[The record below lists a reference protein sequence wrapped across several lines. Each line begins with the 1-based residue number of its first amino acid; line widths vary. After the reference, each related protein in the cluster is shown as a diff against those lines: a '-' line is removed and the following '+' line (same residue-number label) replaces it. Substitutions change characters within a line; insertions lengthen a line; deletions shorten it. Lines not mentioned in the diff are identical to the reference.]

1 MKNRFWYPRS
11 VATSALLL
19 VSSGLLVAQE
29 PQISGVQVLG
39 IQASSEVIGEELQD
53 RIADG
58 VAGFSF
64 ASPAGAFS
72 IGGPGNVNPGS
83 RSQLFHLLSNES
95 VRRELKLG
103 DDQYAGVK
111 KINAEAQ
118 KRMSELFRSRVMQ
131 SDGKGPTSISVGG
144 NELRE
149 IMEENQRVAE
159 EAIEEILL
167 PEQLERVRQL
177 AYQVQVAQ
185 VGLGEALVNGKLG
198 QEIGVYED
206 QKQNLTDRAA
216 KIEAEARAAIVK
228 IRAQARAKLFE
239 ELSPEQRKKA
249 EELLGDYFEYE
260 EPSLQKQLQESLKG
274 LAKPKL
280 EKAVQ
285 D

>member
-1 MKNRFWYPRS
+1 MKSQLLHCFA
-11 VATSALLL
+11 VSAALTICF
-19 VSSGLLVAQE
+19 VVPTGAQE
-29 PQISGVQVLG
+29 TQISGVQVLG
-39 IQASSEVIGEELQD
+39 IQASGEEISEEMKG
-53 RIADG
+53 RIAEG

-64 ASPAGAFS
+64 ASPGGSFS
-72 IGGPGNVNPGS
+72 IGSPGGVNPGS
-83 RSQLFHLLSNES
+83 RSQLFNLLSNES

-103 DDQYAGVK
+103 EEQYAGVK
-111 KINAEAQ
+111 QINAEAQ
-118 KRMSELFRSRVMQ
+118 KRMSELFRARVMQ
-131 SDGKGPTSISVGG
+131 SGKGSTSISVGG
-144 NELRE
+144 GELQE
-149 IMEENQRVAE
+149 IINENQRVAE

-198 QEIGVYED
+198 QEIGVFED

-216 KIEAEARAAIVK
+216 KIEAEARAAILK
-228 IRAQARAKLFE
+228 IRAEARAKLFK

-274 LAKPKL
+274 LAQPKQ
-280 EKAVQ
+280 EKASR

>member
-1 MKNRFWYPRS
+1 MKTQLLNFFA
-11 VATSALLL
+11 VSAVLMTCFTVPLW
-19 VSSGLLVAQE
+19 AQE
-29 PQISGVQVLG
+29 TQISGVQVLG
-39 IQASSEVIGEELQD
+39 IQASGEAMSEELKG
-53 RIADG
+53 RIAEG
-58 VAGFSF
+58 AASFSF
-64 ASPAGAFS
+64 ASPGATFS
-72 IGGPGNVNPGS
+72 IGGPSGFNPGS
-83 RSQLFHLLSNES
+83 RSQLFNLLSNES

-103 DDQYAGVK
+103 DDQYEGVK

-118 KRMSELFRSRVMQ
+118 KRMSELFRSQVMQ
-131 SDGKGPTSISVGG
+131 ADGKGPTSISVGG
-144 NELRE
+144 SELRE
-149 IMEENQRVAE
+149 IMDENQSVAE

-185 VGLGEALVNGKLG
+185 VGLGEALVDGKLG
-198 QEIGVYED
+198 QEIGVFDD

-228 IRAQARAKLFE
+228 IRAEARAKLFK

-274 LAKPKL
+274 LAKPKP
-280 EKAVQ
+280 EKAIR